1 MTPSPVR
8 TLSLFALTLLFL
20 SCGRGEQD
28 LHPFEA
34 YLSEPHPSYSYELE
48 SEIEG
53 DGYRAYVIRM
63 ISQEWLT
70 TDEVDQPEWWHW
82 LTIVVPDE
90 VNHST
95 ALLWIGGGTS
105 GDDRPGS
112 VNPMVRDAAL
122 STGSVTADLHNVP
135 NQPLS
140 FIHDDRM
147 EERYEDDIIALGWRK
162 FLEGGAEDA
171 DAIWLSRFPMTAA
184 AMRAMDTVTGFSE
197 SELNLSIEEYVLS
210 GASKRGWTA
219 WTTAIFD
226 ERVIAV
232 APAVIDL
239 LNMEPSFEHHWQAY
253 GEWSPAIREYENEQ
267 IMEWQGSEEYRRL
280 RELMDPYSYL
290 DRLDM
295 PKYIV
300 NAASD
305 EFFLPDS
312 WQFYWDEL
320 PGEKALRYVP
330 NSGHDLSNS
339 DAATGIISFYAQI
352 LSRQQ
357 LPHFDWEVTEDG
369 FKLRF
374 DPDQA
379 PDDLLLWSAHN
390 PNDRDFRLYVIDRI
404 WLAAGLEVDEQGEQT
419 VEIRTPESGYTAWFV
434 EARFDTDSDFPLK
447 MTTGVKVTPDR
458 YPFPAFES
466 DNPLG
471 TPISG
476 SE

>member
-1 MTPSPVR
+1 MTLSPIR

-34 YLSEPHPSYSYELE
+34 YLSVPHPSYSYELE
-48 SEIEG
+48 SEIDG

-70 TDEVDQPEWWHW
+70 AKEVDQPEWWHW
-82 LTIVVPDE
+82 LTIVAPDE

-95 ALLWIGGGTS
+95 ALLRIGGGTS
-105 GDDRPGS
+105 GDDRPNS

-140 FIHDDRM
+140 FSNDDRM
-147 EERYEDDIIALGWRK
+147 EERYEDDIIALGWRT
-162 FLEGGAEDA
+162 FLEGGARNE

-184 AMRAMDTVTGFSE
+184 AMRAMDTVTSFTASE
-197 SELNLSIEEYVLS
+197 TEANITDFVVT

-219 WTTAIFD
+219 WTSAIFD
-226 ERVIAV
+226 DRVVAV

-253 GEWSPAIREYENEQ
+253 GEWSPAIREYENEE
-267 IMEWQGSEEYRRL
+267 IMEWQGSQEYQRM
-280 RELMDPYSYL
+280 REIIDPISYV
-290 DRLDM
+290 DRLNM

-320 PGEKALRYVP
+320 PGEKSLRYVP
-330 NSGHDLSNS
+330 NSGHDLNSS
-339 DAATGIISFYAQI
+339 DAAQSITSFY
-352 LSRQQ
+352 SRVLNGTP
-357 LPHFDWEVTEDG
+357 LPQFDWEISDEG
-369 FKLRF
+369 FHLRF
-374 DPDQA
+374 DEDQL
-379 PDDLLLWSAHN
+379 PDDILLWSAHN
-390 PNDRDFRLYVIDRI
+390 PDGRDFRLYVIDRI
-404 WLAAGLEVDEQGEQT
+404 WLAAGVDVDQSGEQI
-419 VEIRTPESGYTAWFV
+419 VEIRTPDSGFTAWFV
-434 EARFDTDSDFPLK
+434 EARFDTDSDHPLK
-447 MTTGVKVTPDR
+447 ITTGVKVTPDE
-458 YPFPAFES
+458 YPFPPFETN
-466 DNPLG
+466 NPLG
-471 TPISG
+471 TPL